1 MINFRNIQLEES
13 QLADIVIDLQSK
25 LEVAEIQKTITA
37 EEVEKIAIELD
48 NLFKTTDFTLCITV
62 EFRYFKSNEGIK
74 RALKYMYK
82 KVFNVWCYDYRLLRV
97 V

>member
-13 QLADIVIDLQSK
+13 QLADRVRDLQSK

-48 NLFKTTDFTLCITV
+48 NLFSTTDFTLCISV
-62 EFRYFKSNEGIK
+62 EFRYFRSIEKII

-82 KVFNVWCYDYRLLRV
+82 KVFNVWCYDYRFYRAV
-97 V
+97 

>member
-1 MINFRNIQLEES
+1 MMNLKVIQLDEN
-13 QLADIVIDLQSK
+13 QLADLVLDLQSK
-25 LEVAEIQKTITA
+25 LSIAEIQKTITA
-37 EEVEKIAIELD
+37 EEVEKIAVELD
-48 NLFKTTDFTLCITV
+48 NLFNTTDFTLCITV